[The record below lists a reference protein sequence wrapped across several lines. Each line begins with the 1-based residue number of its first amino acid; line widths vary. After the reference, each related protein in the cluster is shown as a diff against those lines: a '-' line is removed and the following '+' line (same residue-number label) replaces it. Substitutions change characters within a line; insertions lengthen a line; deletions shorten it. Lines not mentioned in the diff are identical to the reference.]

1 MEACV
6 VSPSNSI
13 LLTCTFA
20 AGARR
25 AASSSGTT
33 SYIPY
38 AVGPSGMGQVVVR
51 AIKAAPGAASEAAA
65 AVRVKILGARNALD
79 PDRQHDSHL
88 GDTR

>member
-1 MEACV
+1 MTVEFV
-6 VSPSNSI
+6 FYV
-13 LLTCTFA
+13 
-20 AGARR
+20 GARR

-33 SYIPY
+33 SSAFY
-38 AVGPSGMGQVVVR
+38 AAGPSGMGQVVVR

-88 GDTR
+88 ADAR